1 MGIAVDTARSKLY
14 WTASS
19 GKVKQANLNG
29 SGAKNVV
36 SGLGSP
42 SDMVLSNSITAPAA
56 TTTTTT
62 TTASRSKYDLNSDG
76 TVDNTDSDA
85 LSRRR
90 DGDKQHAK
98 YDVNGDGTVN
108 FLDLSTR
115 SSTIVMR
122 VRRAR
127 RQSLA

>member
-56 TTTTTT
+56 VRGPQRDPGRLPPTRSMMSME
-62 TTASRSKYDLNSDG
+62 TASVDGKDNSLSAI
-76 TVDNTDSDA
+76 TVAVADRYIPLPNTMSTD
-85 LSRRR
+85 
-90 DGDKQHAK
+90 DKR
-98 YDVNGDGTVN
+98 G
-108 FLDLSTR
+108 
-115 SSTIVMR
+115 
-122 VRRAR
+122 
-127 RQSLA
+127 

>member
-56 TTTTTT
+56 TPTTPTTT
-62 TTASRSKYDLNSDG
+62 TTASN
-76 TVDNTDSDA
+76 
-85 LSRRR
+85 
-90 DGDKQHAK
+90 AK
-98 YDVNGDGTVN
+98 YDVNGDG
-108 FLDLSTR
+108 DSR
-115 SSTIVMR
+115 
-122 VRRAR
+122 
-127 RQSLA
+127 

>member
-76 TVDNTDSDA
+76 TVDNTDAGLVADA
-85 LSRRR
+85 M
-90 DGDKQHAK
+90 
-98 YDVNGDGTVN
+98 GTSN
-108 FLDLSTR
+108 ARSTMLTGTAR
-115 SSTIVMR
+115 STSLTFCWSSTIVIR